1 MPTSLTPPQ
10 NDARDKLWRHFYIVK
25 TDVKK
30 YSAGVLA
37 QGEVSHSNFRQL
49 KEILDETR
57 PGGSRSFIMPTRTT
71 RTTTEENNAMH
82 DDDAYPATTFFL
94 AKIRHQLLYMEPNTA
109 VYRVWNPSKRMNR
122 DLGEREGEERK
133 SIYTSEAGNNNN
145 APLSLDSKKPH
156 RVSSRRI
163 ISSMLISDLD
173 APGFLRT
180 DELHNLLDHHRLVRE
195 TEVGSCHLG
204 VSLFLSLFNAFD
216 VTRILSI
223 LLNEMPIVVVS
234 SNPNQ
239 LIHVMSALLSLIRP
253 CRWQHLFIPVIP
265 TSCATVV
272 GGAIDPSKPF
282 FVGCDPAA
290 LPGLVGHIKSTAVRL
305 SLPVPGITVIR
316 LDASSD
322 VVDGAGSGDAGPSG
336 AGVDWGREFGDVKEA
351 TRLMLK
357 KMKPFSTAPIIETP
371 CESMNP
377 LHSGGRGSVASRALT
392 TSSGSGKQMRT
403 SPSSSSSRRSLVS
416 ERDSSIF
423 AGNAGQKIAA
433 IPLPCRYTASYF
445 LSSSSSSSS
454 SPSSSSSTKSS
465 PTNKRKSFWVR
476 GSSADTEP
484 SRSLTEQVVLL
495 RKSLF
500 AMLSE
505 LMTQFPLFVEG
516 DEKKCFD
523 VQGYVESLMSVR
535 PDCSSFVRM
544 FIQTDMFDAYLRRN
558 VIGGSEKSGG
568 GGEQKS
574 GGGGG
579 SGGGGSRG
587 GEEKKKEEE
596 KKDSEEN
603 KNKNKRG
610 TPFEDHFNLS
620 IARQLN
626 ILVAETGMSIN
637 VQKVGYLHVAH
648 MELVHDTSS
657 LKEQDRPLKL
667 KEQKRWI
674 VLDRQRLTYY
684 KARSTKRVKN
694 TMNLNPL
701 TTRISVSPPL
711 PDDSSGLVVFTK
723 PFTMKIESD
732 ESKEVLYLRSLD
744 EITFREWHNAIQT
757 RLMPAYMR
765 SKMRNYS
772 PSRR

>member
-1 MPTSLTPPQ
+1 
-10 NDARDKLWRHFYIVK
+10 
-25 TDVKK
+25 
-30 YSAGVLA
+30 
-37 QGEVSHSNFRQL
+37 
-49 KEILDETR
+49 
-57 PGGSRSFIMPTRTT
+57 
-71 RTTTEENNAMH
+71 
-82 DDDAYPATTFFL
+82 
-94 AKIRHQLLYMEPNTA
+94 
-109 VYRVWNPSKRMNR
+109 
-122 DLGEREGEERK
+122 
-133 SIYTSEAGNNNN
+133 
-145 APLSLDSKKPH
+145 
-156 RVSSRRI
+156 
-163 ISSMLISDLD
+163 
-173 APGFLRT
+173 
-180 DELHNLLDHHRLVRE
+180 
-195 TEVGSCHLG
+195 
-204 VSLFLSLFNAFD
+204 
-216 VTRILSI
+216 
-223 LLNEMPIVVVS
+223 
-234 SNPNQ
+234 
-239 LIHVMSALLSLIRP
+239 
-253 CRWQHLFIPVIP
+253 
-265 TSCATVV
+265 
-272 GGAIDPSKPF
+272 
-282 FVGCDPAA
+282 
-290 LPGLVGHIKSTAVRL
+290 
-305 SLPVPGITVIR
+305 
-316 LDASSD
+316 
-322 VVDGAGSGDAGPSG
+322 
-336 AGVDWGREFGDVKEA
+336 
-351 TRLMLK
+351 
-357 KMKPFSTAPIIETP
+357 
-371 CESMNP
+371 
-377 LHSGGRGSVASRALT
+377 
-392 TSSGSGKQMRT
+392 
-403 SPSSSSSRRSLVS
+403 
-416 ERDSSIF
+416 
-423 AGNAGQKIAA
+423 
-433 IPLPCRYTASYF
+433 
-445 LSSSSSSSS
+445 
-454 SPSSSSSTKSS
+454 
-465 PTNKRKSFWVR
+465 
-476 GSSADTEP
+476 
-484 SRSLTEQVVLL
+484 
-495 RKSLF
+495 
-500 AMLSE
+500 MLSE

-558 VIGGSEKSGG
+558 VIGSSEKSD
-568 GGEQKS
+568 
-574 GGGGG
+574 GG
-579 SGGGGSRG
+579 SGSGG

-596 KKDSEEN
+596 KKDSEENKN